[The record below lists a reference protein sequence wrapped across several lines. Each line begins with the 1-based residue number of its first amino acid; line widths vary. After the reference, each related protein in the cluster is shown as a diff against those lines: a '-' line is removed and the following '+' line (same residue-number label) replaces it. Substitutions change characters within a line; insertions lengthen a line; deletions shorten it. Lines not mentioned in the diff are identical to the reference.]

1 MTIYF
6 FKTPQQSVIATQAD
20 HTLTQDEVRKL
31 CWLYGNATLI
41 GADSVDGSFIGPR
54 REMVTPWSTNAV
66 EITQN
71 MGLGGIFRIE
81 EFFPDGAS
89 FDPMLQRKYNGLDQQ
104 VFTVDIQPVPI
115 KYVDDLEQYSE
126 QEGLALS
133 PEEIDYLHGL
143 ERHNGR
149 PLTDSEIFGFAQI
162 NSEHCRHKIF
172 GGTFIID
179 GKEMES
185 SLFQMIKRTTQEN
198 PNKILSAY
206 KDNVAFAAG
215 PVVEQFA
222 PKDQSTSDWFQVKEI
237 ESVISL
243 KAETHNFP
251 TTVEPFNG
259 AATGTGGEIRDRMGG
274 GTGSWPIA
282 GTAVYMTAY
291 PRLTSERDWENILP
305 VRDWLYQ
312 SPEDILIKA
321 SNGASDFGNKF
332 GQPLICGSVLTFEHQ
347 ETVESGSPASTKYA
361 YDKVIMLAGG
371 VGYGTRRDCLK
382 KTPQPGNKVVVV
394 GGDNYRIGLGGGS
407 VSSVD
412 TGRYTSGI
420 ELNAIQRANPE
431 MQKRAYNLVRALC
444 EEDVNPV
451 VSIHDHGSAGHL
463 NCLSEL
469 VEECGGRIDMT
480 KLPIGDHTLSSK
492 EIIANES
499 QERMGL
505 LINEK
510 HIDHVRRIAER
521 ERAPLYVVGETT
533 GDAHFSFVQGDG
545 VKPFD
550 LDVAQMFGHS
560 PKTIMRDS
568 TVEHHYK
575 APEAPQ
581 APPSSPEGDTIVSSA
596 SNTAAKT
603 IEAPSGA
610 VGGASGASGASLLQ
624 YLERVL
630 QLEAVACKDWL
641 TNKVDRSVT
650 GKIARQQCQGE
661 LQLPLSDCG
670 VVALDYRGVKG
681 IATAIG
687 HAPQAGLASPQAGS
701 VLSVAEALTNIVWAP
716 LAEGLDSVSL
726 SANWMWPCRSQDGE
740 DARLYAAV
748 KALSD
753 FCCDL
758 HINVPTGKDSLS
770 LSQQYPNGEKIIS
783 PGTVIVSA
791 GGEVSDVKKVVS
803 PVIVN
808 DKRASLYHI
817 DFSFCEQ
824 RLGGS
829 AFAQSLNCV
838 GDDVPTVTNPEYFAD
853 AFNAIQELI
862 KRGWVMAGHD
872 ISAGGLVTCL
882 LEMCFANTKGGLH
895 INLHDLCADGD
906 IVKTLFAENPGVVIE
921 VSDEHKFKFKE
932 FMEDVGIGYAKIGY
946 PVEDSREIVIVYPTA
961 NSQSSTLNSQITLDI
976 DHLRDVWYKTSYL
989 LDRRQSFNGKA
1000 RERYENYKQQPIEMK
1015 FPRGF
1020 KGTLAQYGLNPDRW
1034 KESST
1039 LNSPLEPVRFP
1050 QKELSSLPKA
1060 AIIREKGTNGE
1071 REMAYSLYL
1080 AGFDVKDV
1088 TMTDLVTGR
1097 ETLDEVQMIVFC
1109 GGFSNSD
1116 VLGSAKGWAGAFL
1129 FNPKAKEALD
1139 RFYARKDTLS
1149 LGICNGCQLMVEL
1162 GLLKAPEALPTAPE
1176 GASIVLAAE
1185 SIVSPSGDEGGT
1197 LGAKMLRNDSH
1208 KFESNF
1214 ITLQIPENKS
1224 VMFGSLSGS
1233 KLGIWVAHGEGKFSL
1248 PGKESDYNIIAKY
1261 NHHGYPAN
1269 PNGSDYDV
1277 AGICSA
1283 DGRHLAMMPH
1293 LERAIFPWQNGWYP
1307 LNRRSDE
1314 VTPWIEAFVNAR
1326 KWIEAQS

>member
-1 MTIYF
+1 MILF
-6 FKTPQQSVIATQAD
+6 FRTPQQSVIATAVD
-20 HTLTQDEVRKL
+20 HQLNQDEINEL
-31 CWLYGNATLI
+31 CWLYGEAQLVEGESI
-41 GADSVDGSFIGPR
+41 DGFFVGPR
-54 REMVTPWSTNAV
+54 REMITPWSTNAV

-71 MGLGGIFRIE
+71 MSLHGISRIE
-81 EFFPDGAS
+81 EYFPVSSKDADH
-89 FDPMLQRKYNGLDQQ
+89 DPMLQRMYDGLNQD
-104 VFTVDIQPVPI
+104 VFTVNHEPEPI
-115 KYVDDLEQYSE
+115 KHVENLEEYNE

-133 PEEIDYLHGL
+133 PEEIEYLHNV
-143 ERHNGR
+143 EKQVGR

-179 GKEMES
+179 GQEMES
-185 SLFQMIKRTTQEN
+185 SLFQMIKKTTKEN

-206 KDNVAFAAG
+206 KDNVAFAQG

-222 PKDQSTSDWFQVKEI
+222 PKNQSTSDFFQVKDI

-274 GTGSWPIA
+274 GVGSWPIA

-291 PRLTSERDWENILP
+291 PRLDDSTTSINGDVKRDWENMLP
-305 VRDWLYQ
+305 ERKWLYQ
-312 SPEDILIKA
+312 TPEQILIKA

-332 GQPLICGSVLTFEHQ
+332 GQPLICGSVLTFEHK
-347 ETVESGSPASTKYA
+347 EKEEKYA

-371 VGYGTRRDCLK
+371 VGYGTKRDCLK
-382 KTPQPGNKVVVV
+382 KEPQKGNKVVVV

-412 TGRYTSGI
+412 TGRYSNGI
-420 ELNAIQRANPE
+420 ELNAVQRANPE

-469 VEECGGRIDMT
+469 VEECGGEIDMS
-480 KLPIGDHTLSSK
+480 KLPIGDKTLSAK

-505 LINEK
+505 LIDEK
-510 HIDHVRRIAER
+510 HIEHVRRIAER

-533 GDAHFSFVQGDG
+533 GDAHFSFVQADG

-560 PKTIMRDS
+560 PKTIMRDE
-568 TVEHHYK
+568 TVERTYEDV
-575 APEAPQ
+575 AYSEANLD
-581 APPSSPEGDTIVSSA
+581 EYVS
-596 SNTAAKT
+596 
-603 IEAPSGA
+603 
-610 VGGASGASGASLLQ
+610 
-624 YLERVL
+624 RVL

-650 GKIARQQCQGE
+650 GKIARQQCQGQI
-661 LQLPLSDCG
+661 QLPLSDCG
-670 VVALDYRGVKG
+670 VVALDYRGHKG
-681 IATAIG
+681 IATALG
-687 HAPQAGLASPQAGS
+687 HAPQAGLASPEAGS
-701 VLSVAEALTNIVWAP
+701 VLSVAEALTNLVWAP
-716 LAEGLDSVSL
+716 MADGMKSISL
-726 SANWMWPCRSQDGE
+726 SANWMWPCRSQKGE
-740 DARLYAAV
+740 DARLYTAV
-748 KALSD
+748 QALSD

-791 GGEVSDVKKVVS
+791 GGEVDDIRKVVS
-803 PVIVN
+803 PVLVN
-808 DKRASLYHI
+808 DKNSSLYHI
-817 DFSFCEQ
+817 DFSFDEQ
-824 RLGGS
+824 HLGGS
-829 AFAQSLNCV
+829 AFAQSLGKV
-838 GDDVPTVTNPEYFAD
+838 GSDVPTVKDADYFAD
-853 AFNAIQELI
+853 CFNAVQEMI
-862 KRGWVMAGHD
+862 KKGWIMAGHD
-872 ISAGGLVTCL
+872 ISAGGLITTL
-882 LEMCFANTKGGLH
+882 LEMCFANTEGGMR
-895 INLHDLCADGD
+895 INLHDIQGD
-906 IVKTLFAENPGVVIE
+906 DMVKALMAENPGVVVQISDKHKDE
-921 VSDEHKFKFKE
+921 FKKLMEEAGVS
-932 FMEDVGIGYAKIGY
+932 YAKIGY
-946 PVEDSREIVIVYPTA
+946 PVPGERTIVVKKGDYEHIF
-961 NSQSSTLNSQITLDI
+961 DI
-976 DHLRDVWYKTSYL
+976 DALRDEWYKTSWL
-989 LDRRQSFNGKA
+989 LDKKQSMNGCA
-1000 RERYENYKQQPIEMK
+1000 DERFHNYKNQPVEMH
-1015 FPRGF
+1015 FNDHF
-1020 KGTLAQYGLNPDRW
+1020 AGTLQSYGISADRRTP
-1034 KESST
+1034 SG
-1039 LNSPLEPVRFP
+1039 V
-1050 QKELSSLPKA
+1050 KA

-1088 TMTDLVTGR
+1088 MMTDLITGR
-1097 ETLDEVQMIVFC
+1097 ETLEDVNMIVFC

-1139 RFYARKDTLS
+1139 KFYAREDTLS

-1162 GLLKAPEALPTAPE
+1162 GLINPEHTNR
-1176 GASIVLAAE
+1176 
-1185 SIVSPSGDEGGT
+1185 
-1197 LGAKMLRNDSH
+1197 AKMLHNTSH
-1208 KFESNF
+1208 KFESTF
-1214 ITLQIPENKS
+1214 LSLQIPENNS
-1224 VMFGSLSGS
+1224 VMLSSLSGN

-1248 PGKESDYNIIAKY
+1248 PEEESKYNVVAKY
-1261 NHHGYPAN
+1261 NYAAYPGN
-1269 PNGSDYDV
+1269 PNGSDYNV
-1277 AGICSA
+1277 AGICSK

-1293 LERAIFPWQNGWYP
+1293 LERAIFPWQNAWYP
-1307 LNRRSDE
+1307 LDRRADE

-1326 KWIEAQS
+1326 KWVEEKMK

>member
-1 MTIYF
+1 MIF
-6 FKTPQQSVIATQAD
+6 FFQTQQKSVMCTEAD
-20 HTLTQDEVRKL
+20 HQLTQEEVQKL
-31 CWLYGNATLI
+31 CWLYGDATMLETEKLE
-41 GADSVDGSFIGPR
+41 GYYVGPR
-54 REMVTPWSTNAV
+54 REMITPWSTNAV

-71 MGLGGIFRIE
+71 MNLNGISRIE
-81 EFFPDGAS
+81 EYFPVSSKEAEHDE
-89 FDPMLQRKYNGLDQQ
+89 MLQRMYDGLDQGI
-104 VFTVDIQPVPI
+104 FTVNIKPEPI
-115 KYVDDLEQYSE
+115 KHVENLEEYNE

-133 PEEIDYLHGL
+133 PEEIEYLHGL
-143 ERHNGR
+143 EKQNGR

-185 SLFQMIKRTTQEN
+185 SLFAMIKKTTQEN

-206 KDNVAFAAG
+206 KDNVAFAQG

-222 PKDQSTSDWFQVKEI
+222 PADQSTADWFRVKDI

-274 GTGSWPIA
+274 GVGSWPIA

-291 PRLTSERDWENILP
+291 PRLKESEELRVKSEESLNRDWEDILP
-305 VRDWLYQ
+305 VRQWLYQ
-312 SPEDILIKA
+312 SPEQILIKA

-347 ETVESGSPASTKYA
+347 ESMPSDAATAPTKYA

-371 VGYGTRRDCLK
+371 VGYGTKRDCLK
-382 KTPQPGNKVVVV
+382 KEPQPGNKVVVV

-412 TGRYTSGI
+412 TGRYSNGI
-420 ELNAIQRANPE
+420 ELNAVQRANPE

-469 VEECGGRIDMT
+469 VEECGGEIDMT
-480 KLPIGDHTLSSK
+480 KLPIGDKTLSSK

-505 LINEK
+505 LIDEK
-510 HIDHVRRIAER
+510 HIDHVRKIAER
-521 ERAPLYVVGETT
+521 ERAPMYVVGQTT

-545 VKPFD
+545 VRPFD

-560 PKTIMRDS
+560 PKTIMRDN
-568 TVEHHYK
+568 TVERHY
-575 APEAPQ
+575 APVSYSVGSDSVA
-581 APPSSPEGDTIVSSA
+581 ATIQ
-596 SNTAAKT
+596 
-603 IEAPSGA
+603 
-610 VGGASGASGASLLQ
+610 Q

-661 LQLPLSDCG
+661 IQLPLSDCG

-687 HAPQAGLASPQAGS
+687 HAPQAGLASPEAGS

-716 LAEGLDSVSL
+716 LADGMDSLSL
-726 SANWMWPCRSQDGE
+726 SANWMWPCRSQEGE
-740 DARLYAAV
+740 DARLYSAV

-753 FCCDL
+753 FCCAL

-791 GGEVSDVKKVVS
+791 GGEVSDIKKVVS
-803 PVIVN
+803 PVLVN
-808 DKRASLYHI
+808 DHRASIYHI

-829 AFAQSLNCV
+829 AFAQSLGKV
-838 GDDVPTVTNPEYFAD
+838 GDDVPTVQNPEYFAD
-853 AFNAIQELI
+853 AFMAVQELI
-862 KRGWVMAGHD
+862 RRGWVMAGHD
-872 ISAGGLVTCL
+872 ISAGGLVTTL
-882 LEMCFANTKGGLH
+882 LEMTFANQKGGLH
-895 INLHDLCADGD
+895 INLHDLCTDGD
-906 IVKTLFAENPGVVIE
+906 IVKALFAENPGVVIE
-921 VSDEHKFKFKE
+921 VSDEHKIDFKK
-932 FMEDVGIGYAKIGY
+932 FMEEQGIGYAKIGY
-946 PVEDSREIVIVYPTA
+946 PMEESREMVVICNDVSLTF
-961 NSQSSTLNSQITLDI
+961 DI

-989 LDRRQSFNGKA
+989 LDRKQSFNGKA
-1000 RERYENYKQQPIEMK
+1000 RERFDNYKHQPLEMK
-1015 FPRGF
+1015 FPKGF
-1020 KGTLAQYGLNPDRW
+1020 KGTLAQYGLNPRHA
-1034 KESST
+1034 EGSSA
-1039 LNSPLEPVRFP
+1039 
-1050 QKELSSLPKA
+1050 PKA

-1071 REMAYSLYL
+1071 REMAYCLYL

-1088 TMTDLVTGR
+1088 MMTDLITGR
-1097 ETLDEVQMIVFC
+1097 ETLDEVNLIVFC

-1129 FNPKAKEALD
+1129 YNPKAKEALD
-1139 RFYARKDTLS
+1139 RFYAREDTLS

-1162 GLLKAPEALPTAPE
+1162 GLT
-1176 GASIVLAAE
+1176 GAK
-1185 SIVSPSGDEGGT
+1185 
-1197 LGAKMLRNDSH
+1197 GAKMLHNDSH
-1208 KFESNF
+1208 KFESEF
-1214 ITLQIPENKS
+1214 ITLQIPQNKS

-1233 KLGIWVAHGEGKFSL
+1233 KLGLWVAHGEGKFHL
-1248 PGKESDYNIIAKY
+1248 PGQESDYNVIAKY
-1261 NHHGYPAN
+1261 NYHGYPAN

-1283 DGRHLAMMPH
+1283 DGRHLCMMPH
-1293 LERAIFPWQNGWYP
+1293 LERAVFPWQCAWYP
-1307 LNRRSDE
+1307 QQRRQDE

-1326 KWIEAQS
+1326 RWVESR